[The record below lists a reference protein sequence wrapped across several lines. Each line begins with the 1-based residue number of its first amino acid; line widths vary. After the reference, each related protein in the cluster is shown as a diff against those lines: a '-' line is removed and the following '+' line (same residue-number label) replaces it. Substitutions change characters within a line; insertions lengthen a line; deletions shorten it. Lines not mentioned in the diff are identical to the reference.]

1 MKGHSANATLQ
12 VGVCQLTRGEQGY
25 SFALRASDVR
35 SVVRSS
41 MPHHSSEHQAQSSVH
56 IILAMRSRETAR
68 LRSEGNEN
76 LVPKNSFLC
85 DLRASFANFAVKSF
99 SGRFFSFLV
108 LSVEG
113 ADPAC

>member
-1 MKGHSANATLQ
+1 VSINERGTGLMATSF
-12 VGVCQLTRGEQGY
+12 GLT
-25 SFALRASDVR
+25 DVR

-41 MPHHSSEHQAQSSVH
+41 MLHHSSEHQAQSSVH

-68 LRSEGNEN
+68 FRKRKMKN
-76 LVPKNSFLC
+76 LDPKVSFLC

-108 LSVEG
+108 LSAED
-113 ADPAC
+113 ADHSC

>member
-1 MKGHSANATLQ
+1 MK
-12 VGVCQLTRGEQGY
+12 
-25 SFALRASDVR
+25 
-35 SVVRSS
+35 
-41 MPHHSSEHQAQSSVH
+41 
-56 IILAMRSRETAR
+56 
-68 LRSEGNEN
+68 N
-76 LVPKNSFLC
+76 LDPKISFLC